1 MLLAYR
7 GHDMQRAVADV
18 ATAAGALT
26 SPWWLDLIHYGYQGS
41 MAAGGALLLL
51 LQLGAAYREWR
62 GKKQ

>member
-1 MLLAYR
+1 
-7 GHDMQRAVADV
+7 MQRAITDV

-51 LQLGAAYREWR
+51 LRLGVAYREWR
-62 GKKQ
+62 GKKS